1 MYTQLL
7 ILNSYAED
15 EFLLVFKAFQM
26 VFLKPPYHHIS
37 QAALYC
43 YTHSRIS
50 GIIKDIQ
57 YIEQITATYDHH
69 SAHH

>member
-7 ILNSYAED
+7 ILNSYVEA

-26 VFLKPPYHHIS
+26 VFLKPPYHHS

-43 YTHSRIS
+43 FTHSRIW
-50 GIIKDIQ
+50 GIIIDIQ
-57 YIEQITATYDHH
+57 YIEQITATYDYYSSRH
-69 SAHH
+69 